1 MSLSTSTSKA
11 ANPDAK
17 NSNLVLTFPTSKKN
31 IFYPG
36 RWFRRTDTVGT
47 GRKDAEKSPYLAG
60 KHGKALETGSSIPV
74 GSYRIFFLWI
84 PVSFLCFPVS
94 FLCFT
99 SGSWSEST
107 GKKSGNFQL
116 EYCFHFPA
124 LSCAFRPF
132 PAVRPR
138 PGFVQNSENL
148 GFLKKQFSRK
158 PEISFWIPTHLM
170 FFDTPDISLS
180 NGENHSSLSSS

>member
-1 MSLSTSTSKA
+1 MLDLGHYPNSAVRKIPFSKMYISFFFK
-11 ANPDAK
+11 DC
-17 NSNLVLTFPTSKKN
+17 LQHYT
-31 IFYPG
+31 G
-36 RWFRRTDTVGT
+36 QWFQRTDTVGT

-138 PGFVQNSENL
+138 PGYL
-148 GFLKKQFSRK
+148 
-158 PEISFWIPTHLM
+158 SFHV
-170 FFDTPDISLS
+170 SLTI
-180 NGENHSSLSSS
+180 LF

>member
-1 MSLSTSTSKA
+1 MIKCLTSSFVFSWIWSYT
-11 ANPDAK
+11 
-17 NSNLVLTFPTSKKN
+17 
-31 IFYPG
+31 IPG
-36 RWFRRTDTVGT
+36 QWFRRTDTVGT

-132 PAVRPR
+132 PSVRPR
-138 PGFVQNSENL
+138 PGYLPLESCWIVVESENSWKMYIWHKTVSIVWKW
-148 GFLKKQFSRK
+148 FHIWKTK
-158 PEISFWIPTHLM
+158 SFMI
-170 FFDTPDISLS
+170 
-180 NGENHSSLSSS
+180 